1 MSETVDN
8 EELEKNFMIK
18 TLLDNLHSTDRDL
31 ENTIVDAADGE
42 KLKNEEIAHRIIGQD
57 IHKIILFEVLKTV
70 YEDPNLSQEKI

>member
-1 MSETVDN
+1 MTKRFKNFVFQVDEAETTTMSETVDN

-42 KLKNEEIAHRIIGQD
+42 KLKNEEIAHRIIG
-57 IHKIILFEVLKTV
+57 
-70 YEDPNLSQEKI
+70 

>member
-31 ENTIVDAADGE
+31 ENTIVDAVDGE
-42 KLKNEEIAHRIIGQD
+42 KLKNEEIAHRIIG
-57 IHKIILFEVLKTV
+57 
-70 YEDPNLSQEKI
+70 

>member
-42 KLKNEEIAHRIIGQD
+42 KLKNEEIAHRIIG
-57 IHKIILFEVLKTV
+57 
-70 YEDPNLSQEKI
+70 